1 MTSVGYAYPPPDEI
15 VRDYL
20 YTRER
25 APRGLDQAARYA
37 AFFRA
42 LFDTTLA
49 ELCPAVKSPQ
59 ALRQRLK
66 LESSERRTFYQAV
79 VSKANILLYEE
90 EKEAEVR
97 INLQHLHSSNLP
109 SH

>member
-1 MTSVGYAYPPPDEI
+1 MTSIGYAYPPPDAL
-15 VRDYL
+15 VRDHLYL
-20 YTRER
+20 TVRT
-25 APRGLDQAARYA
+25 PRGLDQAARYA
-37 AFFRA
+37 VFFRA

-66 LESSERRTFYQAV
+66 LESSERRLFYEALV
-79 VSKANILLYEE
+79 NKAISLLYEE
-90 EKEAEVR
+90 ENGSKVR
-97 INLQHLHSSNLP
+97 INLQHLHSRNLP